1 MKKNDVNRRDFLK
14 TVGMGSLAAIGSGM
28 LSPDVLSAVNSMDP
42 LKITKIEAIRFKQ
55 RSMTWVRLH
64 TDQGIVGLGETYP
77 KTNAQIGALKDLSRY
92 IIGKDA
98 KNIEG
103 IWRFLY
109 NRCSVNVTGG
119 AEMRIISA
127 VNIAQWD
134 ILGKALGVPI
144 YTLLGGKAREKIKV
158 YNTTIGIRTE
168 EDALKYNDQY
178 IEERC
183 KFLYDHGVKGMKIWP
198 YDLTALKNNESYI
211 SPAELE
217 KNLSW
222 IKTIRNTLG
231 NEMEICI
238 EFHCHWNLTSALRIA
253 KSLEPYNIMWIEDIL
268 LPDNAK
274 AYSILASETSI
285 PVCASE
291 RLATRFQ
298 FRELLE
304 SKAVDIVMYDVTWCG
319 GISEAKKISDFADT
333 YYIPTAP
340 HTLGGPILWYASM
353 HVATALT
360 NLWIME
366 SAYRNY
372 NPDNGRY
379 YRYLKNVQAAIDG
392 YVSPPEGPG
401 LGIEVRPEIFEN
413 GEAIV
418 ETIAEI

>member
-1 MKKNDVNRRDFLK
+1 
-14 TVGMGSLAAIGSGM
+14 M

-55 RSMTWVRLH
+55 RNMTWVRLH

-77 KTNAQIGALKDLSRY
+77 KTNAQIGALKDLSQY

-109 NRCSVNVTGG
+109 DRNSHEVAGG

-127 VNIAQWD
+127 INIAQWD

-144 YTLLGGKAREKIKV
+144 YTLLGGKAREKIRV
-158 YNTTIGIRTE
+158 YNTTSSIRDGKNE
-168 EDALKYNDQY
+168 WRNEQD
-178 IEERC
+178 IEKIC
-183 KFLYDHGVKGMKIWP
+183 KFLYDRGVKAMKIWP
-198 YDLTALKNNESYI
+198 YDPTALKNNESYI

-217 KNLSW
+217 KNLDW
-222 IKTIRNTLG
+222 IKRIRNTLG
-231 NEMEICI
+231 NEMEICL
-238 EFHCHWNLTSALRIA
+238 EFHCHWNLTCAIRIA
-253 KSLEPYNIMWIEDIL
+253 KSLEPYNIMWIEDIIH
-268 LPDNAK
+268 PDNAK
-274 AYSILASETSI
+274 AYSILARETSI

-291 RLATRFQ
+291 RLCTRFR

-304 SKAVDIVMYDVTWCG
+304 SKAVDIVMYDTTWCG
-319 GISEAKKISDFADT
+319 GITSAKKISDFADT

-340 HTLGGPILWYASM
+340 HTYGGPILWYSSI

-366 SAYRNY
+366 SGY
-372 NPDNGRY
+372 NHYTGSYP
-379 YRYLKNVQAAIDG
+379 RYLKNVQVPVDG
-392 YVSPPEGPG
+392 FVSPPEGPG
-401 LGIEVRPEIFEN
+401 LGLEVRPEIFEN